1 MNALLLVGGYGTRL
15 RPLTLT
21 TPKPLVDFCNKAIL
35 EHQILNLAKSG
46 VNEIILAIAYKP
58 DNIKSF
64 VNNLQQ
70 KYNVKI
76 FFSIENEP
84 LGTGG
89 PIKLAENFLSKYDDF
104 FVFNSDI
111 ICSFPLIDMMKFHKE
126 NKSLLTIMVKDV
138 DDPRSFGVV
147 ITDNEKKILKFE
159 EKPLIPESSLIN
171 SGIYILN
178 KKILNFIPK
187 RNTSLEKEI
196 FPNLATDNLLYF
208 YKLNGFWADI
218 GKPSDFLKG
227 QSLYLNSFQNLD
239 KLKNDKEKTI
249 IPDQLLICY
258 NINEDEN
265 KDIKKNKLFISFE
278 NIEELNKFDEN
289 TNQVLNNIKNFYIK
303 IEGNVLISSNT
314 VIKNNCFLGENVVLG
329 NNVILGEGCRIKNS
343 CILRDSVINSYSYID
358 NSIIG
363 SKSCIGSWARIE
375 GLCVLGENVNL
386 KPELF
391 INNVFILPYKEV
403 TNSIYDKGAIIM

>member
-1 MNALLLVGGYGTRL
+1 MFLFIVSILFFLYDNLNWFNFAECLKKYKEIYIRIVIFFHFFLFSIRLFAHTFVNMNALLLVGGYGTRL

-126 NKSLLTIMVKDV
+126 NKSLLTIMV
-138 DDPRSFGVV
+138 R
-147 ITDNEKKILKFE
+147 
-159 EKPLIPESSLIN
+159 
-171 SGIYILN
+171 LN
-178 KKILNFIPK
+178 
-187 RNTSLEKEI
+187 
-196 FPNLATDNLLYF
+196 
-208 YKLNGFWADI
+208 
-218 GKPSDFLKG
+218 
-227 QSLYLNSFQNLD
+227 
-239 KLKNDKEKTI
+239 
-249 IPDQLLICY
+249 
-258 NINEDEN
+258 
-265 KDIKKNKLFISFE
+265 
-278 NIEELNKFDEN
+278 
-289 TNQVLNNIKNFYIK
+289 
-303 IEGNVLISSNT
+303 
-314 VIKNNCFLGENVVLG
+314 
-329 NNVILGEGCRIKNS
+329 
-343 CILRDSVINSYSYID
+343 
-358 NSIIG
+358 
-363 SKSCIGSWARIE
+363 
-375 GLCVLGENVNL
+375 
-386 KPELF
+386 
-391 INNVFILPYKEV
+391 
-403 TNSIYDKGAIIM
+403 

>member
-1 MNALLLVGGYGTRL
+1 M
-15 RPLTLT
+15 
-21 TPKPLVDFCNKAIL
+21 
-35 EHQILNLAKSG
+35 
-46 VNEIILAIAYKP
+46 
-58 DNIKSF
+58 
-64 VNNLQQ
+64 
-70 KYNVKI
+70 
-76 FFSIENEP
+76 
-84 LGTGG
+84 
-89 PIKLAENFLSKYDDF
+89 
-104 FVFNSDI
+104 
-111 ICSFPLIDMMKFHKE
+111 
-126 NKSLLTIMVKDV
+126 
-138 DDPRSFGVV
+138 
-147 ITDNEKKILKFE
+147 
-159 EKPLIPESSLIN
+159 
-171 SGIYILN
+171 
-178 KKILNFIPK
+178 
-187 RNTSLEKEI
+187 
-196 FPNLATDNLLYF
+196 LYF